1 MRVRSGVAVVAVAL
15 LMTTSVVALPLL
27 GGGLGGVL
35 ESDSTE
41 GAASGGTGAGL
52 MTAAETGA
60 TNGGDVDLVS
70 MAGLETESAADVE
83 SGSVADSSGQQ
94 VSLEGSQEREDAVED
109 GVDEGIELAQ
119 SQGVEVSQEQRTA
132 ALEGASEAVVQ
143 HQDADVEQVQQATA
157 GAVHGSLMQAQ
168 EAEVDQIQSAVGG
181 AAGGALS
188 QYQTVEASQMQSAS
202 WGAAHGALAQQQR
215 VTVEQIQVATF
226 GAAAGASSEAG
237 EKEIDRGPK
246 IQEAAQGAAYGV
258 LDQYQRITV
267 EQRQQITL
275 EHVQHAAAGASAG
288 ALEGASEVVLEQELG
303 LEVEQHQRVDIKQVQ
318 KAATGAAKGA
328 LVQKQEVTVEQ
339 TQSAA
344 RGAGK
349 GALKQV
355 QSVRI
360 EQVQRISITMIQEAS
375 FGAAKGAI
383 EGSQEATVEQIQA
396 AADGA
401 AGGTLV
407 QHQEVSITQIQHAA
421 VGASKGAIDSAI
433 QYQVV
438 DVEQIQAAARGAGE
452 GAVLQTQVVDVTQV
466 QYLATGASSGA
477 LVQHQEAS
485 VTQIQIGAQSAA
497 QETARAIQYQR
508 ISVTQLQVLTQETAS
523 DATAYAVAEDTDDEA
538 QLVQFVEV
546 EVVQKIE
553 EIDELEGTATI
564 TFADQDSDG
573 ERVVIDDVDLSEGGF
588 VAIYDGMDV
597 DADPDGVVGVSD
609 YLEPG
614 EYEDLE
620 IALDDPLTESG
631 PLVAV
636 VHHDTTG
643 DETFQYAETDGEED
657 EPYVADGG
665 GPVLDAAFVTVEE
678 PTEPEATLSV
688 SDQEGDGETLVV
700 DEANASVEYVVT
712 AEYDGERVDSD
723 PFEAGEAADSLELD
737 LEPTLEENA
746 TVDVSVR
753 ALADDDELANES
765 IEYTVVDAPPDDPES
780 TLSVSDQEGDGESVV
795 VEEASADVRFA
806 IVVTDEDG
814 EQRGETV
821 PFDAGETVE
830 NESIGIDPPLED
842 DETLEVAL
850 VSLDDV
856 DEANGESAD
865 DGDDDDGSPDDGE
878 DGAQESIGGDVL
890 ETLSVDGGEDES
902 TVLETV
908 DVDDAPV
915 IEAESIEY
923 TVVDVPAE
931 YDVEFVD
938 CQRAEIT
945 GTFEDGETV
954 IVATGFYESSGF
966 GNTMGE
972 YAITVG
978 DDVEAPLEGTI
989 VFEIGEV
996 FAVSETDDGATV
1008 EVPPG
1013 EFGAAITG
1021 ISSPEAIPGEIDHPN
1036 PDAADCLEEVRPA
1049 LPDLDVAE
1057 TTSTDEGIDVTFT
1070 YENPN
1075 DAELIVDSE
1084 FLEGTTVDEPIDAL
1098 SADGGEFTVEW
1109 TPEDDDERLVWR
1121 AGMGHYDYDED
1132 EWPTAETETA
1142 GEIDPGEPFFGVS
1155 ISETNSPVEVGETLE
1170 VLAEIENGGDADD
1183 TQEIEL
1189 SIDDDLVDAVTV
1201 DLEPGEAATV
1211 DLEYETEGVAPGE
1224 YTAAV
1229 SSEDET
1235 AETTVTIEEP
1245 EEPAEFVVTDLSAPD
1260 TGEAG
1265 EVIEVRAS
1273 IANEGDLEGAETA
1286 TYAVDGQTIAD
1297 QPVEL
1302 EGGESTDVTFTST
1315 LPEGESTHT
1324 VAIGDSE
1331 LSATISAEV
1340 PATDEDVE
1348 TEEPADGE
1356 PAEDPIG
1363 DDPFD
1368 DEPFDDE
1375 PFDEPNG
1382 DEEPEPDPE
1391 AEGDSPNG
1399 VESEPDGDPETGAET
1414 GAGDDDGVDAGGD
1427 LETNGGEDSDGETN
1441 LGDDGDVDDEDTDM
1455 AAALQGSIG
1464 TIVGSSS

>member
-1 MRVRSGVAVVAVAL
+1 MGRRSGPAVVAVAI

-27 GGGLGGVL
+27 GGGLGGLL
-35 ESDSTE
+35 EGGTTVE
-41 GAASGGTGAGL
+41 GASPA
-52 MTAAETGA
+52 
-60 TNGGDVDLVS
+60 GDVDLES
-70 MAGLETESAADVE
+70 TTAG
-83 SGSVADSSGQQ
+83 SSGNEP
-94 VSLEGSQEREDAVED
+94 VASSAPADGIRADGSQTGDVRPLSMETPVSASGLSISQEHEDAVAE
-109 GVDEGIELAQ
+109 GVDDGIELAQ

-132 ALEGASEAVVQ
+132 ALEGATDAVAQ
-143 HQDADVEQVQQATA
+143 YQEADVEQVQQATA

-168 EAEVDQIQSAVGG
+168 AVEVEQVQSAVGG

-188 QYQTVEASQMQSAS
+188 QHQTVEASQLQSAA
-202 WGAAHGALAQQQR
+202 WGGAHGALAQEQR
-215 VTVEQIQVATF
+215 VTVEQVQVATF
-226 GAAAGASSEAG
+226 GAAAGAASEAG
-237 EKEIDRGPK
+237 EKEIDRKPK

-267 EQRQQITL
+267 EQRQQVTL
-275 EHVQHAAAGASAG
+275 EHVQHAAAGAAGG
-288 ALEGASEVVLEQELG
+288 ALEGASEEVLEQELN

-339 TQSAA
+339 TQFAA

-349 GALKQV
+349 GALKQA

-375 FGAAKGAI
+375 FGAAKGSI

-401 AGGTLV
+401 AQGTLV
-407 QHQEVSITQIQHAA
+407 QRQEVSITQIQYAA
-421 VGASKGAIDSAI
+421 TGASKGAVESAI
-433 QYQVV
+433 QYQIVE
-438 DVEQIQAAARGAGE
+438 VEQIQAAARGAGQ
-452 GAVLQTQVVDVTQV
+452 GAVLQKQVVDVTQV
-466 QYLATGASSGA
+466 QRLATGASSGA
-477 LVQHQEAS
+477 LVQHQEATI
-485 VTQIQIGAQSAA
+485 TQIQIGAQSAA

-508 ISVTQLQVLTQETAS
+508 ISVTQLQVLTQETAA

-553 EIDELEGTATI
+553 EIDELVGTATI
-564 TFADQDSDG
+564 TFSDQESDG
-573 ERVVIDDVDLSEGGF
+573 ETVVVDAVDLSEGGF
-588 VAIYDGMDV
+588 VAVYDGMDV
-597 DADPDGVVGVSD
+597 GADPEGVVGVSD
-609 YLEPG
+609 YLESG
-614 EYEDLE
+614 EHEDLE

-665 GPVLDAAFVTVEE
+665 GPVLDAAFVTIEE
-678 PTEPEATLSV
+678 PTEPEATLVV

-700 DEANASVEYVVT
+700 DEANASVDYVVT
-712 AEYDGERVDSD
+712 AEYDGERADSD
-723 PFEAGEAADSLELD
+723 PFEAGDAVDSLELD
-737 LEPTLEENA
+737 LEPPIEENT

-765 IEYTVVDAPPDDPES
+765 IEYTIVDAPPDDPDA
-780 TLSVSDQEGDGESVV
+780 TLVVSDQEGDGESVV
-795 VEEASADVRFA
+795 VEEVSADVRFA

-814 EQRGETV
+814 EQRGESV

-842 DETLEVAL
+842 DETVEVSI
-850 VSLDDV
+850 VSLEDV
-856 DEANGESAD
+856 DDGGDESANG
-865 DGDDDDGSPDDGE
+865 GDDAS
-878 DGAQESIGGDVL
+878 QESVGNDAFETFSAEDRPTTL
-890 ETLSVDGGEDES
+890 ETLD
-902 TVLETV
+902 L
-908 DVDDAPV
+908 DDAPV
-915 IEAESIEY
+915 LESETIEY
-923 TVVDVPAE
+923 SVVDVPPE

-954 IVATGFYESSGF
+954 IVATSFYESSGF

-989 VFEIGEV
+989 VFEIGEE
-996 FAVSETDDGATV
+996 FDILETDEGATV

-1021 ISSPEAIPGEIDHPN
+1021 ISSPAAIPGEIDHPN
-1036 PDAADCLEEVRPA
+1036 PDAADCLEEVRPEV
-1049 LPDLDVAE
+1049 PDLDVAE
-1057 TTSTDEGIDVTFT
+1057 TAPTEDGIDVTFS

-1075 DAELIVDSE
+1075 DAELFVDSE
-1084 FLEGTTVDEPIDAL
+1084 FLEGTTEDEPIDEL

-1121 AGMGHYDYDED
+1121 AGMDRYDYDED

-1142 GEIDPGEPFFGVS
+1142 GEIDPGAPFFAVS
-1155 ISETNSPVEVGETLE
+1155 ILETNSPVEVGETLE
-1170 VLAEIENGGDADD
+1170 IVAAIENAGDADG

-1189 SIDDDLVDAVTV
+1189 SIDDDVVDAATV
-1201 DLEPGEAATV
+1201 DLGPDETTTV
-1211 DLEYETEGVAPGE
+1211 DLEYETEGVESGE
-1224 YTAAV
+1224 YTAVV
-1229 SSEDET
+1229 SSENET
-1235 AETTVTIEEP
+1235 AETIVTIDA
-1245 EEPAEFVVTDLSAPD
+1245 PAEFVVTDLFAPD

-1265 EVIEVRAS
+1265 QEVEVVAT
-1273 IANEGDLEGAETA
+1273 IANDGDLGGTETA
-1286 TYAVDGQTIAD
+1286 TYTVDGQTIAD
-1297 QPVEL
+1297 QTVQL
-1302 EGGESTDVTFTST
+1302 EGGESTDVTFTPT
-1315 LPEGESTHT
+1315 LPEGESTHS

-1331 LSATISAEV
+1331 LSTTVSADAPETDE
-1340 PATDEDVE
+1340 ATDDGPFEEDP
-1348 TEEPADGE
+1348 TGDGE
-1356 PAEDPIG
+1356 TGPDPGGESEQDTVTGNGPDASGDGLEMNDGTAASDAAVG
-1363 DDPFD
+1363 DDADSD
-1368 DEPFDDE
+1368 DSAVDNGVDSDE
-1375 PFDEPNG
+1375 AAAG
-1382 DEEPEPDPE
+1382 SEEN
-1391 AEGDSPNG
+1391 AGGEGDSA
-1399 VESEPDGDPETGAET
+1399 DGAP
-1414 GAGDDDGVDAGGD
+1414 
-1427 LETNGGEDSDGETN
+1427 
-1441 LGDDGDVDDEDTDM
+1441 
-1455 AAALQGSIG
+1455 QGS
-1464 TIVGSSS
+1464 VPVAS